1 MARTAGSKKMN
12 TREEMLAIC
21 KALDSGTP
29 QSLEE
34 LLELVNGLRQGTGEK
49 RLTDESDLYGNHIR
63 RLRLILE
70 EAQELGEIDDEKDIE
85 RIDNNIVAFSGIY
98 DLYVNRGRRNMIPG
112 KVIEFVRGNINY
124 AVLNQI
130 QNWLLDKDEDK
141 DKDEKKPKKSKNE
154 LPEKFI
160 SIEDSLYIGKD
171 EDKKRELLREQ
182 RNILL
187 LAKSILGKK
196 ALKITY
202 LPNALGGQT
211 DELIF
216 SPEYLRRVG
225 RKWMVYG
232 MSESKQFPPA
242 YVNLVLSRIK
252 QITDSDIPYTPS
264 GVDYTDDPF
273 KEQMTYHGF
282 RTCSRK
288 KEKVVLKV
296 RKEKPGYT
304 SGTKI
309 YPFVRIQQEPLHYSQ
324 AVIREDKNYG
334 YISID
339 ITDAMFIR
347 PILLTWGADV
357 EVIEPSALRE
367 QMRQEVAT
375 MQVMYAPKAS
385 Q

>member
-34 LLELVNGLRQGTGEK
+34 LTIMVNELRKKNGEK
-49 RLTDESDLYGNHIR
+49 LLLDGDDLYQNQIR

-70 EAQELGEIDDEKDIE
+70 EAKELGEIDDDKKIKK
-85 RIDNNIVAFSGIY
+85 NKKYIVAFPGIY
-98 DLYVNRGRRNMIPG
+98 DLYTNRGRQNMIPG
-112 KVIEFVRGNINY
+112 EVIEFVRGNLNY
-124 AVLNQI
+124 AILNKM
-130 QNWLLDKDEDK
+130 QNWLIDGGTI
-141 DKDEKKPKKSKNE
+141 PY
-154 LPEKFI
+154 KFI
-160 SIEDSLYIGKD
+160 SIEDSLYIGEKD
-171 EDKKRELLREQ
+171 TDKRKEILKKQ
-182 RNILL
+182 RDLLL
-187 LAKSILGKK
+187 LAKSVLGKK

-232 MSESKQFPPA
+232 MSKSKQYPQPA
-242 YVNLVLSRIK
+242 YVNLVLGRIK
-252 QITDSDIPYTPS
+252 HITDSDTPYTPS

-282 RTCSRK
+282 PTCSRK
-288 KEKVVLKV
+288 KKVVLKV

-304 SGTKI
+304 PGTKI

-324 AVIREDKNYG
+324 TVIKEDKDCG
-334 YISID
+334 YISIE

-357 EVIEPSALRE
+357 EVIEPLALRE

>member
-1 MARTAGSKKMN
+1 MASTTKSKKMN
-12 TREEMLAIC
+12 TREEMMAIC
-21 KALDSGTP
+21 QALDSGTP

-34 LLELVNGLRQGTGEK
+34 LLNLVNGLRQGTGEK
-49 RLTDESDLYGNHIR
+49 RLTDENDLYGNHIR

-70 EAQELGEIDDEKDIE
+70 ETQELGEIDDEKDIK
-85 RIDNNIVAFSGIY
+85 RIDNNIVAFPGIY

-130 QNWLLDKDEDK
+130 QNWLLDES
-141 DKDEKKPKKSKNE
+141 EKKSKKAE

-171 EDKKRELLREQ
+171 EDKKKEMLREQ
-182 RNILL
+182 RTLL
-187 LAKSILGKK
+187 LFAKSILGKK
-196 ALKITY
+196 AVKITY

-232 MSESKQFPPA
+232 MSESKQFPQPA

-273 KEQMTYHGF
+273 KDQMTYHGF
-282 RTCSRK
+282 PVCSRK
-288 KEKVVLKV
+288 KEKEEVVLKV

-304 SGTKI
+304 EDTKI
-309 YPFVRIQQEPLHYSQ
+309 YPFVRIKQEPLHYSQ
-324 AVIREDKNYG
+324 TVIKEDEDYG
-334 YISID
+334 YIKID
-339 ITDAMFIR
+339 VTDAKYIR
-347 PILLTWGADV
+347 PILLTYGADI
-357 EVIEPSALRE
+357 EVVKPAALRE
-367 QMRQEVAT
+367 IMRKEIADLQA
-375 MQVMYAPKAS
+375 MYAQKAS

>member
-1 MARTAGSKKMN
+1 MN

-34 LLELVNGLRQGTGEK
+34 LTIMVNELRKKNGEK
-49 RLTDESDLYGNHIR
+49 LLLDGDDLYQNQIR

-70 EAQELGEIDDEKDIE
+70 EAKELGEIDDDKKIKK
-85 RIDNNIVAFSGIY
+85 NKKYIVAFPGIY
-98 DLYVNRGRRNMIPG
+98 DLYTNRGRQNMIPG
-112 KVIEFVRGNINY
+112 EVIEFVRGNLNY
-124 AVLNQI
+124 AILNKM
-130 QNWLLDKDEDK
+130 QNWLIDGGTI
-141 DKDEKKPKKSKNE
+141 PY
-154 LPEKFI
+154 KFI
-160 SIEDSLYIGKD
+160 SIEDSLYIGEKD
-171 EDKKRELLREQ
+171 TDKRKEILKKQ
-182 RNILL
+182 RDLLL

-232 MSESKQFPPA
+232 MSESKQFPQPA

-273 KEQMTYHGF
+273 KDQMTYHGF
-282 RTCSRK
+282 PVCSRK
-288 KEKVVLKV
+288 KEKEEVVLKV

-304 SGTKI
+304 EDTKI
-309 YPFVRIQQEPLHYSQ
+309 YPFVRIKQEPLHYSQ
-324 AVIREDKNYG
+324 TVIKEDEDEDYG
-334 YISID
+334 YIKID
-339 ITDAMFIR
+339 VTDAKYIR
-347 PILLTWGADV
+347 PILLTYGADI
-357 EVIEPSALRE
+357 EVVKPAALRE
-367 QMRQEVAT
+367 IMRKEIADLQA
-375 MQVMYAPKAS
+375 MYAQKAS